1 MKLASVLVIGTATAV
16 NVRGGNLRFDAAD
29 SCSDFNGHFSKFP
42 GMKAVCKTNNGPIK
56 KKWFCNL
63 KCNNNYPNVWSTRP
77 IKCKVRNMG
86 KPDESYTWKPNTIK
100 GADTLCDEK
109 DDCGSL
115 KSQYNVSNKLLEWS
129 KSQPTV
135 RTTMFNFTCKP
146 YTHTNGK
153 VFDMVPFPKDFAT
166 CTCNYNKPSNIRC
179 KWSKIKNSIVRCVRS
194 DYNKLN
200 DGAFA
205 DEYFDEMY
213 QYDE

>member
-1 MKLASVLVIGTATAV
+1 
-16 NVRGGNLRFDAAD
+16 
-29 SCSDFNGHFSKFP
+29 
-42 GMKAVCKTNNGPIK
+42 MKATPGNQTRSRVLILFVTKKMIVDHSKVNITFPTNSCHGA
-56 KKWFCNL
+56 NL
-63 KCNNNYPNVWSTRP
+63 NQLSEQPCSTLGESIFILLPVHFRSNVQWLNYYFS
-77 IKCKVRNMG
+77 C
-86 KPDESYTWKPNTIK
+86 
-100 GADTLCDEK
+100 A
-109 DDCGSL
+109 
-115 KSQYNVSNKLLEWS
+115 
-129 KSQPTV
+129 
-135 RTTMFNFTCKP
+135 P

-213 QYDE
+213 QYEE